1 MDGVFMKKILRRIL
15 ICMLV
20 AAVFW
25 GGALFA
31 DRKRLETGLIRFHV
45 VANSDTE
52 QDQAIK
58 RNVRDVVLNSMHSDL
73 ENIKNIRE
81 ARAYLQESLPKL
93 QILVDQTLEELGFTG
108 GSLVTLCREPFDIR
122 HYDTFSLPAGVYE
135 SLRIVIGEGRGH
147 NWWCV
152 SFPALCLPAT
162 SSGFQTEAVGAGFS
176 ETLTKTLSGDEDY
189 EIRFFFLN
197 QLGKLENLFFR
208 EEITPCH
215 LDGFCDIM

>member
-1 MDGVFMKKILRRIL
+1 MKKILRRIL

-25 GGALFA
+25 GGSLFA
-31 DRKRLETGLIRFHV
+31 DRKRLATGLIRFHV

-73 ENIKNIRE
+73 ENLKNIRE

-162 SSGFQTEAVGAGFS
+162 SSGFQAEAVGAGFS